1 MEKSKTVVLWGKE
14 DILSLSI
21 EMFLKTQTG
30 WQVVRA
36 SSREEVQDLLVAENA
51 EQTEFIL
58 IHHGP
63 EDYPPGLPKHVL
75 QEFPDIKVIMIC
87 LDSNVME
94 VYSRQKI
101 LARDPSDL
109 IKVIEDCPII

>member
-1 MEKSKTVVLWGKE
+1 MTKLKMVVLWGNE
-14 DILSLSI
+14 NILSLSI
-21 EMFLKTQTG
+21 EMYLTTQTG
-30 WQVVRA
+30 WQVVRV
-36 SSREEVQDLLVAENA
+36 SSVEDLQALLLSENA
-51 EQTEFIL
+51 AQIEFVL

-63 EDYPPGLPKHVL
+63 EDFPPGLPKQVL

-101 LARDPSDL
+101 LATDPSDL
-109 IKVIEDCPII
+109 IKVIEDCPLS